1 MSRTERTAR
10 RLASRAGRFLADRGA
25 DPASKSLA
33 EPAPTEA
40 PERTRRDRRRRRRRR
55 GREYSEDMD

>member
-1 MSRTERTAR
+1 MSRTERTSR
-10 RLASRAGRFLADRGA
+10 RLASRAGRFLAGRTT

-55 GREYSEDMD
+55 TREYTEDLD